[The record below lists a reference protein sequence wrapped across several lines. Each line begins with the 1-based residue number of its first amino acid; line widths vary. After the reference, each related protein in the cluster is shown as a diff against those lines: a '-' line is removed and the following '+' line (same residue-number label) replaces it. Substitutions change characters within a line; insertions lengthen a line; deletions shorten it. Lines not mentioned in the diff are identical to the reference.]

1 MSIDSK
7 ELDIVAVSKVFQT
20 GKTVIPSEVRLIL
33 GVSDGDKVVWRWDK
47 PRGIIY
53 IQVNDQKKVRFQ
65 TTY

>member
-1 MSIDSK
+1 MSIDSR
-7 ELDIVAVSKVFQT
+7 ELDIVAVSKVFQI

-47 PRGIIY
+47 SRGIIY
-53 IQVNDQKKVRFQ
+53 IQVNDKKKVRFQ